1 MEERYSNENKKNLI
15 HDAKVKAHNTEKSI
29 LKMLNSINDTRRA
42 AIVASILAKRKSA
55 EADLVYSVIE
65 LDMAKN
71 DLAGRNLPPNS
82 PELAG
87 EQEKLN
93 SLNQSLRYH
102 RQRYREIKDNAEWM
116 NDDGKAIYYA
126 MKNTMAAPGHLITA
140 ARKSTGIGLSKLKR
154 REHFN
159 NMQDAWG
166 MNARRL
172 MEKGY
177 VNRVILN
184 AREALEAAEA
194 VKKEVDARDKARI
207 NVPGYVN
214 ESDPENG
221 FSCEHLKLKDIPCDV
236 ANQVIEEAKEAEEAE
251 KAEKAERTGGKKRRK
266 SKKSK
271 KSKKRRTKR
280 RR

>member
-29 LKMLNSINDTRRA
+29 RKMLDCINDTRRA
-42 AIVASILAKRKSA
+42 AIVASILAERKSA
-55 EADLVYSVIE
+55 EADLAYSVIE

-71 DLAGRNLPPNS
+71 DLVGRNLPPNS
-82 PELAG
+82 PELAA

-93 SLNQSLRYH
+93 SLNQNLRDH
-102 RQRYREIKDNAEWM
+102 RQRYREIKDNTEWM
-116 NDDGKAIYYA
+116 YDDDKAIYYA

-140 ARKSTGIGLSKLKR
+140 ARRSTGIGLSTVKR

-159 NMQDAWG
+159 KMQDAWG

-194 VKKEVDARDKARI
+194 AKKEVDARDKARI

-214 ESDPENG
+214 ESNPARG
-221 FSCEHLKLKDIPCDV
+221 FSCEHVKLKDIPCVV
-236 ANQVIEEAKEAEEAE
+236 AKQVIEEAKEAEE
-251 KAEKAERTGGKKRRK
+251 AEKAERTGGKKRRK